1 MRRLHSLTGLLAGL
15 VVMFMAI
22 TGAVLSVQPALDAAS
37 APASGVVSNV
47 AQLAGKVAATLPGIE
62 RITRS
67 ASGTI
72 VAYFTGGGAQQAAQI
87 DPSTGAVIAPYQP
100 SAVFAFITEL
110 HRSLFFGDAGHAVAG
125 LASAGI
131 AVLAISGVFLL
142 ASRMGGWRQLFAR
155 VKGTVSQRLH
165 TSLARIAIAGLLV
178 TALSGIYMSG
188 TNFGFVPDGLS
199 SGFALPPA
207 GTGGTPAAV
216 ETLEALTGTPLDTLR
231 ELVFPAA
238 GDPTDIFTI
247 TTSTGEGHVDQS
259 TGAFLSFTANT
270 FWQQLYETIYMLH
283 TGQGLW
289 WFGLLLGA
297 AALAVPALAVTGV
310 VIWAARRRQAVR
322 LTANAS
328 WRTADTV
335 ILYGSESNATL
346 SFAASVH
353 DALTASGHAVH
364 TAPMNSLRVYPRA
377 KRLLVLTST
386 YGNGSAPASAH
397 RFLGR
402 LDRLGTRLPTY
413 AVLGFGDRSFARYCA
428 YAERVDAALAA
439 HGAQPL
445 LMFTAVDKQSE
456 QAFAAWTR
464 RLGEAL
470 GETLT
475 VNHSPHRP
483 KTHAFVLRDRFDYG
497 IEVQAPTAVLRLAP
511 APGRSSLLQRLLG
524 QSTLPRFAPGDLVGI
539 LPPGSAVP
547 RYYSVASSSED
558 GVLEICVRK
567 QTGGLCSEFLH
578 GLAPGEAVEGF
589 IRANPDFRPARD
601 RKPMILIGAG
611 TGIAPLAGFVR
622 HNRNKPAYMFFG
634 ARDPQSD
641 NLYRDDLG
649 AALRDGRL
657 TQLDT
662 AFSRVVGGSY
672 VQDHVAANA
681 ALLQKL
687 VADGAQVFVCG
698 GLDMA
703 HGVRDAFD
711 QLLGPLGL
719 SADALKTQGRYF
731 EDAY

>member
-1 MRRLHSLTGLLAGL
+1 
-15 VVMFMAI
+15 MFMAI
-22 TGAVLSVQPALDAAS
+22 TGAVLSLQPALDAAS

-72 VAYFTGGGAQQAAQI
+72 VAYFTSGGAQQAAQI

-100 SAVFAFITEL
+100 SAFFAFITEL

-131 AVLAISGVFLL
+131 AVLAISGIFLL

-178 TALSGIYMSG
+178 TALSGVYMSG
-188 TNFGFVPDGLS
+188 INFGFVPDGLS

-238 GDPTDIFTI
+238 GDPTDIFTM
-247 TTSTGEGHVDQS
+247 TTSTGQGYVDQS
-259 TGAFLSFTANT
+259 TGAFLSLTANN

-289 WFGLLLGA
+289 WFGLILGA

-364 TAPMNSLRVYPRA
+364 TTPMNSLRAYPKA
-377 KRLLVLTST
+377 KRLLVMTST

-402 LDRLGTRLPTY
+402 LDRLGTRLPPH
-413 AVLGFGDRSFARYCA
+413 AVLGFGDRSFAKYCA

-439 HGAQPL
+439 HGAQD
-445 LMFTAVDKQSE
+445 VHRRR
-456 QAFAAWTR
+456 QAIRAGVRRLDPASRRSARRDARRQPFAA
-464 RLGEAL
+464 
-470 GETLT
+470 
-475 VNHSPHRP
+475 P
-483 KTHAFVLRDRFDYG
+483 
-497 IEVQAPTAVLRLAP
+497 
-511 APGRSSLLQRLLG
+511 
-524 QSTLPRFAPGDLVGI
+524 
-539 LPPGSAVP
+539 
-547 RYYSVASSSED
+547 SED
-558 GVLEICVRK
+558 PCLRV
-567 QTGGLCSEFLH
+567 
-578 GLAPGEAVEGF
+578 A
-589 IRANPDFRPARD
+589 RPARL
-601 RKPMILIGAG
+601 RHRGAG
-611 TGIAPLAGFVR
+611 ADRCAALCAGAGAPQPAAAAARAVDPAAICAGRSGR
-622 HNRNKPAYMFFG
+622 HPA
-634 ARDPQSD
+634 ARQ
-641 NLYRDDLG
+641 YG
-649 AALRDGRL
+649 AAL
-657 TQLDT
+657 
-662 AFSRVVGGSY
+662 
-672 VQDHVAANA
+672 
-681 ALLQKL
+681 LL
-687 VADGAQVFVCG
+687 G
-698 GLDMA
+698 GL
-703 HGVRDAFD
+703 V
-711 QLLGPLGL
+711 LG
-719 SADALKTQGRYF
+719 R
-731 EDAY
+731 